1 LVAALLALAASAAS
15 REELSAEKAAEAA
28 APPSACGGQCHN
40 KYDVKADLVR
50 SCETG
55 CRLLGIIDAIG
66 LDQSEE
72 GAATAAN
79 INNCNRSCDASYSDL
94 EAATACK
101 QGCLYQAPVVSHRRK
116 VLLTPSWF
124 DDDNDIG
131 SGGGGFP
138 LFGRTFHIGLPV
150 SVRRISLPSFFG
162 EPSGP
167 PPFSGPGEAPPVGGV
182 HPEDPFAAVQREVE
196 SALPTGFGFGSS
208 AGDMLSGVRSMFD
221 QMQQQMQSMM
231 RNAMHEGGEPSSSPG
246 SHDEDPHGRMVVFR
260 SGPGFSSKKTYDF
273 GPDGVVTKT
282 ETNGDRIG
290 GDMIARHNPLERY
303 FDSSEVDVLE
313 DNKVDDD
320 ERSTEKDDDVSFEED
335 FFASAA
341 DSSSSS
347 SEEPRKEEDID
358 HEIRDI
364 IQDRVREMQAIESDA
379 SRLAS
384 ATVRGYDFEG
394 PRLPDEGLRSGIR
407 DHVLRILRRQDI
419 CGRDD
424 TSWSEWVSCL
434 HLRMGLPRWLTA
446 VSLSLGVVFVIWLCL
461 VIPQNAPRQRLRL
474 AAHAKEI
481 EAMQTAKMQPQY
493 VSTIT
498 ATSGPPSY
506 EKLEQPPTYGETGG
520 NLRVNIPAAV
530 HSTVVKT
537 RVGDGEE
544 EEQAGPLPEKK
555 RPDDEST
562 A

>member
-1 LVAALLALAASAAS
+1 MRAASVLAALLALAASAAS
-15 REELSAEKAAEAA
+15 REELSAEKAAGSA

-55 CRLLGIIDAIG
+55 CRLLGIIDAISLG

-72 GAATAAN
+72 DSTAAA

-94 EAATACK
+94 EVATACK
-101 QGCLYQAPVVSHRRK
+101 QGCLYQAPVVSHRKK

-124 DDDNDIG
+124 DDENDIG
-131 SGGGGFP
+131 SGGSFP

-150 SVRRISLPSFFG
+150 SIRRFSLPSFFG

-167 PPFSGPGEAPPVGGV
+167 PPLSGPEAPLV
-182 HPEDPFAAVQREVE
+182 HPEDPFAAVEREVE
-196 SALPTGFGFGSS
+196 SAIPSGFGFGSS
-208 AGDMLSGVRSMFD
+208 AGDMFSGVRSMFD

-231 RNAMHEGGEPSSSPG
+231 RNAMHETEAGPPSSSAAD
-246 SHDEDPHGRMVVFR
+246 HREDPHGRMVVFR

-282 ETNGDRIG
+282 ETNGDRID

-313 DNKVDDD
+313 DNKVDD
-320 ERSTEKDDDVSFEED
+320 ESNTEKDDDVSFEED
-335 FFASAA
+335 FFA
-341 DSSSSS
+341 DSSSTS
-347 SEEPRKEEDID
+347 SEDPRKEDID

-384 ATVRGYDFEG
+384 ATVHGYDFEG
-394 PRLPDEGLRSGIR
+394 PRLPEEGLRNGIR
-407 DHVLRILRRQDI
+407 EHVLRILRRQDI

-446 VSLSLGVVFVIWLCL
+446 VSLSLGVVFIIWLCL
-461 VIPQNAPRQRLRL
+461 VIPQNAPRQRVRL

-498 ATSGPPSY
+498 TTSGPPSY
-506 EKLEQPPTYGETGG
+506 EKLEQPPTYGETG

-537 RVGDGEE
+537 RIGDDEE